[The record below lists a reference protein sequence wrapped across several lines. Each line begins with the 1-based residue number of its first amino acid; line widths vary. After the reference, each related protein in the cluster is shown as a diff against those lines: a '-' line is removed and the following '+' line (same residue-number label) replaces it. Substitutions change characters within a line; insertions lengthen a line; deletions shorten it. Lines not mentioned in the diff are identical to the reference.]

1 MLYEEKEAIK
11 YYNLTQALPF
21 AQSEARLCYFRSTDV
36 EQMNY
41 ERLLWSVP
49 DEMLYFLSRGQT
61 VEIVD
66 ASRHK
71 RGKIEKI
78 FVPVLCDLL
87 RFMWLNEKPKNK
99 QLLDHYAKA
108 LNVLLTDKLLSTKFS
123 FWQDFCICNEINLK
137 ARTIHINSEKSYE
150 ELLEK

>member
-1 MLYEEKEAIK
+1 MVR

-21 AQSEARLCYFRSTDV
+21 TKPNSRLCYFRSTDV
-36 EQMNY
+36 EQKNY

-49 DEMLYFLSRGQT
+49 DEMLYHLARGQT

-87 RFMWLNEKPKNK
+87 RSVWFGQRPRNK
-99 QLLDHYAKA
+99 QLLDHYARA
-108 LNVLLTDKLLSTKFS
+108 LNTLLTNKLLLAKFS
-123 FWQDFCICNEINLK
+123 FWKDFCICNEVKLV
-137 ARTIHINSEKSYE
+137 ARTIHITAEKNYE
-150 ELLEK
+150 KLFGGDQTCVN